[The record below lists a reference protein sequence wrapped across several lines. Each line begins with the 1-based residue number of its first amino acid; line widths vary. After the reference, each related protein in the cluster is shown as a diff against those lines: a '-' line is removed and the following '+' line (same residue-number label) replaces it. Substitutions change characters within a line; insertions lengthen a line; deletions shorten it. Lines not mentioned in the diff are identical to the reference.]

1 MTTPVTFLDALVDAL
16 RQAGIYNR
24 NDQVPPA
31 AVLWPDKE
39 RQWEALAPLLR
50 ERLPLLTLGSYDPDQ
65 RTGPAYWLRCM
76 IARTLPGDT
85 LPEDAT
91 PIIYLPGISRQEIR
105 AVEECP
111 KTLQPLAELQ
121 YRGVLWTQ
129 RNGRDWTIAAFL
141 QSRDG
146 GLGIEVV
153 ADQATRAALQRA
165 LVRLGDEP
173 VARLHNEAPLR
184 APFFDGLLT
193 PDEPRSLLLWLN
205 DPEAYRQS
213 VASEEWAAFCAVCKQ
228 KYGFDPTREV
238 LVSVAGS
245 LGQRYGE
252 WYQVWERY
260 EEAPHSYPR
269 IPELLRQAGPQQ
281 LSLFERSEV
290 WPQSNEQEESDLRK
304 KLAALAQS
312 ASEEARVALYELEQ
326 RHGPRRGWV
335 WARVGKAP
343 LAVALGSLVG
353 LAKATEHALGGIT
366 LENMVA
372 AYADTGWRADATVLG
387 ALAAVESLEDVN
399 TVKAAVRAVYRPWL
413 EAAARAFQQ
422 RVKAEAPDQ
431 HRFGAPVQ
439 AANGTC
445 IIFSDALRYDVG
457 QRLVSAL
464 EEQGYRCEI
473 VPRLAALPPVTGT
486 AKPAISP
493 VANLLTGRHS
503 SGLAPTV
510 ATTGSQI
517 TAESLRKL
525 LIDAGYQVLRDDDEL
540 GDPSGRAWTE
550 MGAID
555 GYGHQHGWKV
565 AHHVLGELHAL
576 QDRIEALLDLGWAQV
591 IVVTDHGWLLL
602 PGNLPKTNIPEHLTA
617 VRKGRCARL
626 KPLSKTDHQTIDWF
640 WDDGVR
646 IAVAPDICCY
656 EASKEY
662 EHGGLSPQECVVP
675 VITVTAQARSQRP

>member
-1 MTTPVTFLDALVDAL
+1 MTTPATFLGALVDAL

-50 ERLPLLTLGSYDPDQ
+50 EGLPLLTLGSYDPVQ
-65 RTGPAYWLRCM
+65 GIGPAYWLRCM

-146 GLGIEVV
+146 GLGIEVG

-165 LVRLGDEP
+165 LVRLADEP
-173 VARLHNEAPLR
+173 VARLRDEAPLR

-213 VASEEWAAFCAVCKQ
+213 VVSEEWAAFCAICKQ
-228 KYGFDPTREV
+228 KYGFDPTREEF
-238 LVSVAGS
+238 VSVAES
-245 LGQRYGE
+245 LGQRYGG

-290 WPQSNEQEESDLRK
+290 WPQSNEREESDLRK

-326 RHGPRRGWV
+326 RHGFRREWV

-343 LAVALGSLVG
+343 LAVALGSLVE

-366 LENMVA
+366 LESMVV
-372 AYADTGWRADATVLG
+372 AYADTGWRADAAVLG

-399 TVKAAVRAVYRPWL
+399 AVKAAVRAVYRPWL
-413 EAAARAFQQ
+413 EATAHAFQQ

-439 AANGTC
+439 TANGTC

-464 EEQGYRCEI
+464 GEQGYRCEI
-473 VPRLAALPPVTGT
+473 VPRLAALPPVTAT

-493 VANLLTGRHS
+493 VANLLTGQHS
-503 SGLAPTV
+503 PGLTPTV
-510 ATTGSQI
+510 AATASQL
-517 TAESLRKL
+517 TAETLRKL
-525 LIDAGYQVLRDDDEL
+525 LDDAGYQVLRDDNEL

-565 AHHVLGELHAL
+565 AHHVSGELHAL
-576 QDRIEALLDLGWAQV
+576 QDRIEALLGHGWAQV

-626 KPLSKTDHQTIDWF
+626 KPLSKTDHQTVDWF
-640 WDDGVR
+640 WDDDVR

-662 EHGGLSPQECVVP
+662 EHGGLSPQECIVP
-675 VITVTAQARSQRP
+675 VITVSAKA